1 MSEEEKAAAAAMRD
15 EDDTLNDET
24 FGVDFDE
31 GKENADEKTHGI
43 PCVSLSLTLKRAVHI
58 SPSLSLALSFTL
70 THTLAL
76 SVRNQQARS
85 LTLASTR
92 P

>member
-31 GKENADEKTHGI
+31 GKENADEKTPGI
-43 PCVSLSLTLKRAVHI
+43 PCVS
-58 SPSLSLALSFTL
+58 FTHSEKGR
-70 THTLAL
+70 TYI
-76 SVRNQQARS
+76 
-85 LTLASTR
+85 